1 MDEQD
6 YRSQFPV
13 ARDWAY
19 LNHAAVAPISLP
31 ARNRVHEWADDM
43 ASSGNVNEA
52 AWYSEIE
59 DVRRLSA
66 ELIAARPEEVALL
79 KNTSEGISLV
89 AEGWDWQPGE
99 SVVTVEGEF
108 PANVYPWLHLESKGV
123 AVRRVPTREQGR
135 IAIDDLA
142 GAIDESTRILAI
154 SHVQYA
160 SGFRSD
166 LRAIGGLCRERGVR
180 FCVDAIQGLGVIPID
195 VEEMYIDFLAADG
208 HKWLLSPEG
217 AAIFFCRRELLDR
230 LRPISVGWKSV
241 ANYANHAQIDFRYPD
256 SASRF
261 ECGSMNVP
269 SIVGLGASL
278 KLLSEI
284 GIETISSRVRD
295 ITDHLVSELER
306 IGADVFSPRG
316 EGEWSGIIS
325 FELPRCEP
333 RRAKKHCLERQVVLS
348 YRAGRLRAS
357 PHFYNNQADTAALI
371 DALQSAPRL

>member
-1 MDEQD
+1 MD
-6 YRSQFPV
+6 YRTQFPV
-13 ARDWAY
+13 TRQWAY

-43 ASSGNVNEA
+43 ANGGNVNEA
-52 AWYSEIE
+52 AWYREIE
-59 DVRRLSA
+59 EVRQLSA
-66 ELIAARPEEVALL
+66 AIIAARPAEIALL

-89 AEGWDWQPGE
+89 AEGWDWRPGE

-123 AVRRVPTREQGR
+123 EVRRVPTRGQGR
-135 IAIDDLA
+135 IVIDDLA
-142 GAIDESTRILAI
+142 DAVDESTRILAI

-160 SGFRSD
+160 TGFRLD
-166 LRAIGGLCRERGVR
+166 LKAIGNLCRERGVR

-195 VEEMYIDFLAADG
+195 VEEMGIDFLAADG
-208 HKWLLSPEG
+208 HKWLVSPEG
-217 AAIFFCRRELLDR
+217 AAVFYCRRELLDQ

-241 ANYANHAQIDFRYPD
+241 ANYANHSQIDFRYPD
-256 SASRF
+256 SAARF

-278 KLLSEI
+278 KLLHEV
-284 GIETISSRVRD
+284 GIQTISARVRD
-295 ITDHLVSELER
+295 ITNHLVRELER
-306 IGADVFSPRG
+306 IGAEVFSPRG
-316 EGEWSGIIS
+316 AGEWSGIVS
-325 FELPRCEP
+325 FDLPGCEP

-357 PHFYNNQADTAALI
+357 PHFYNNEADIAALI
-371 DALQSAPRL
+371 DALRTSPRG